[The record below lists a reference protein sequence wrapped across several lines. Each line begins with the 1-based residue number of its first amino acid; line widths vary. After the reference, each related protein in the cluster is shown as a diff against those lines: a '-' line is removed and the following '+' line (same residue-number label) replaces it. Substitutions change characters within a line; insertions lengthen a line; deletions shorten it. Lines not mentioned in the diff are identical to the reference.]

1 MYLQGYGKQAIA
13 NKLNE
18 ESVPRRH
25 GIKTW
30 YAFGI
35 DYMLNNE
42 RYMGD
47 ALLQKKY
54 TTDTLPFKKK
64 KNRGERPQYY
74 VENANPAIVSRETY
88 AAVQEL
94 QKSRQKNVGG
104 KKASY
109 PLTGMLRCPDCGRA
123 HAEAW
128 VSGGTT
134 PRHNLMITGA
144 CHELI
149 MKLLG
154 SCKNPGS
161 RTKASGKATSFY
173 KRK

>member
-94 QKSRQKNVGG
+94 QKSRPKNVGG
-104 KKASY
+104 KKTSY
-109 PLTGMLRCPDCGRA
+109 PLTGMLRCPD
-123 HAEAW
+123 
-128 VSGGTT
+128 
-134 PRHNLMITGA
+134 
-144 CHELI
+144 
-149 MKLLG
+149 
-154 SCKNPGS
+154 
-161 RTKASGKATSFY
+161 
-173 KRK
+173 